1 MIKESISY
9 KVFKFFN
16 TIFMLFI
23 IIATLYP
30 LLYVVFASFSD
41 SNELVAYTGLLYKP
55 LNFNVDAYIRVFHN
69 SMIFTGFSN
78 TFFILIVGLI
88 VNMVLTVSAAFV
100 LSRKDLPGRDIITFF
115 VILTMFFSGGLIP
128 QYLNI
133 HDLGLYDSFWAIIL
147 SGAVN
152 TFNLIVMRT
161 AFSAVPESL
170 VESARLDGAGWVR
183 ILIRIMIPLVMP
195 TIAVIILYYAVAH
208 WNSWFNA
215 FVYLRERDKFPLQLV
230 LREILIQSS
239 TNDMMTDVVGTEAT
253 SVAES
258 IKYAVIV
265 VSVVPI
271 LVVYPWLQKYF
282 VKGTM
287 IGAVKG

>member
-100 LSRKDLPGRDIITFF
+100 LSRNDLPGRNTLTFF
-115 VILTMFFSGGLIP
+115 IILTMFFSGGLIP

-161 AFSAVPESL
+161 AFSGVPESL

>member
-133 HDLGLYDSFWAIIL
+133 HDL
-147 SGAVN
+147 
-152 TFNLIVMRT
+152 
-161 AFSAVPESL
+161 
-170 VESARLDGAGWVR
+170 
-183 ILIRIMIPLVMP
+183 
-195 TIAVIILYYAVAH
+195 
-208 WNSWFNA
+208 
-215 FVYLRERDKFPLQLV
+215 
-230 LREILIQSS
+230 
-239 TNDMMTDVVGTEAT
+239 
-253 SVAES
+253 
-258 IKYAVIV
+258 
-265 VSVVPI
+265 
-271 LVVYPWLQKYF
+271 
-282 VKGTM
+282 
-287 IGAVKG
+287 

>member
-100 LSRKDLPGRDIITFF
+100 LSRKDLPGRDTITFF

-161 AFSAVPESL
+161 AFSGVPESL